1 MKNLKQAFTIIIVNL
16 VLIGLIVLG
25 AELAA
30 RWSFTDSFVQ
40 QGNQFVFF
48 EFDDHLG
55 WHCIPNTQG
64 EFSQGDEFKV
74 QVSINSSGM
83 RDREYFLEKP
93 KNIRRIA
100 VLGDSFTWGFSVN
113 NDEIFTEVLER
124 QLGKNY
130 EVLNFGVSGFGRG
143 QQWLQL
149 QRDVLAFEPDIVL
162 VMAYPGNDLYDNLA
176 DRPNLEIYPRPSF
189 SLSANG
195 ELQTHGLPLTKP
207 SGDFAERWALRT
219 MGKWMGLYQRS
230 YLFRVLYHA
239 LDSLDKTLEKTKA
252 TAYINEIFLVQQL
265 PRIEQGIRVERAIL
279 NEMKTELDR
288 RGITLL
294 YALAP
299 SREQVRPQEQAE
311 LEKQVTDEQI
321 DWTQPNRL
329 LQQTTA
335 SLSIP
340 TFDLLTNLQTYERR
354 GEKVY
359 FDKDFHWNRLGN
371 KVVGQTLAPWI
382 RMQQS
387 QHSLPDSD
395 PQ

>member
-1 MKNLKQAFTIIIVNL
+1 M
-16 VLIGLIVLG
+16 
-25 AELAA
+25 
-30 RWSFTDSFVQ
+30 
-40 QGNQFVFF
+40 
-48 EFDDHLG
+48 
-55 WHCIPNTQG
+55 
-64 EFSQGDEFKV
+64 
-74 QVSINSSGM
+74 
-83 RDREYFLEKP
+83 
-93 KNIRRIA
+93 
-100 VLGDSFTWGFSVN
+100 GDSFTWGFSVN

-124 QLGKNY
+124 QLGNNY

-176 DRPNLEIYPRPSF
+176 DRPSLEIYPRPSF
-189 SLSANG
+189 SLSENG
-195 ELQTHGLPLTKP
+195 ELLTHGLPLTNP

-219 MGKWMGLYQRS
+219 LGKWMGLYQRS

-239 LDSLDKTLEKTKA
+239 IDSLNITFEKPKA
-252 TAYINEIFLVQQL
+252 TTYINEIFLVQQL
-265 PRIEQGIRVERAIL
+265 PRVEWEIRVERAIL

-299 SREQVRPQEQAE
+299 SREQVRPAEQAQ
-311 LEKQVTDEQI
+311 LETQAIDERI
-321 DWTQPNRL
+321 DWTQPDRL
-329 LQQTTA
+329 LQQAAA

-340 TFDLLTNLQTYERR
+340 TLDLLKSLQAYERR

-359 FDKDFHWNRLGN
+359 FDKDFHWNKLGN
-371 KVVGQTLAPWI
+371 EVVGQTLAPWI
-382 RMQQS
+382 LKQESERL
-387 QHSLPDSD
+387 HADNG